1 MPEPN
6 LKIDV
11 AKWVENAKADP
22 VAYQQRQTVEIV
34 LNAIAI
40 TTPLN
45 AKMFLKGGILMGLAY
60 DSPRQTTDIDMSTS
74 FMVGSEIGDRIKTLL
89 DSAFPRAAAALGY
102 ADLVLK
108 THSVKK
114 MPKKTIFEKAYF
126 PALKL
131 KIAYAKRGTR
141 QEKALRE
148 GKSPRVIDLDI
159 SFNESLQQIQVLE
172 LTGGQELQAYGL
184 VDLIAEKYRAMLQ
197 QVLRRRNRRQDVYDL
212 DLLIRTHEFD
222 DILRAQILD
231 VFIAKCRSRH
241 IEPTRSSL
249 DDPEVK
255 RRSRAEW
262 QTMELELGEVPNFES
277 CFARVSEFYQNLPW
291 KSE

>member
-34 LNAIAI
+34 LNAIAM
-40 TTPLN
+40 TAPL
-45 AKMFLKGGILMGLAY
+45 KLQMFLKGGILMGLAY

-74 FMVGSEIGDRIKTLL
+74 FMVGNEIGDRIKTLL

-172 LTGGQELQAYGL
+172 LTGGQELQAL
-184 VDLIAEKYRAMLQ
+184 MASSILSPKNIALCF
-197 QVLRRRNRRQDVYDL
+197 N
-212 DLLIRTHEFD
+212 
-222 DILRAQILD
+222 
-231 VFIAKCRSRH
+231 KCHASVTGDKMST
-241 IEPTRSSL
+241 ISI
-249 DDPEVK
+249 
-255 RRSRAEW
+255 
-262 QTMELELGEVPNFES
+262 
-277 CFARVSEFYQNLPW
+277 C
-291 KSE
+291 

>member
-34 LNAIAI
+34 LNAIAM
-40 TTPLN
+40 TAPL
-45 AKMFLKGGILMGLAY
+45 KLQMFLKGGILMGLAY

-114 MPKKTIFEKAYF
+114 MPKKTIFEKAYS

-141 QEKALRE
+141 QKRHYAKA
-148 GKSPRVIDLDI
+148 
-159 SFNESLQQIQVLE
+159 NLQ
-172 LTGGQELQAYGL
+172 G
-184 VDLIAEKYRAMLQ
+184 
-197 QVLRRRNRRQDVYDL
+197 
-212 DLLIRTHEFD
+212 
-222 DILRAQILD
+222 
-231 VFIAKCRSRH
+231 
-241 IEPTRSSL
+241 
-249 DDPEVK
+249 
-255 RRSRAEW
+255 
-262 QTMELELGEVPNFES
+262 
-277 CFARVSEFYQNLPW
+277 
-291 KSE
+291 